1 MKKDKW
7 GAVNKKNR
15 TIEGE
20 GGKHKPEETGGPSH
34 PVRTQISLKWLPSG
48 DMMAS
53 IDLKLWDAW
62 PERIQDVCV
71 CVRLWENPAFISS
84 TFSLNLSLTSEHHTG
99 SLIQDH

>member
-1 MKKDKW
+1 M
-7 GAVNKKNR
+7 NKKNR

-53 IDLKLWDAW
+53 IDLKLWDA
-62 PERIQDVCV
+62 
-71 CVRLWENPAFISS
+71 
-84 TFSLNLSLTSEHHTG
+84 
-99 SLIQDH
+99 